1 MPNLPTLQIPN
12 IDSDQNDYFNK
23 TRLITCVHDLAET
36 LNDGEQIGTIL
47 LDFSKSFDKVS
58 HGKLCLTLQDYGIR
72 GNSLKWVEN
81 FLNNRPPKVVVSGER
96 SPSVSVTSGVPH
108 GTALGPLLFL
118 FNISDLPNSVSLS
131 ISLFTDDSYVYRRI
145 RNRLYCKQL
154 HNDFDNLV
162 KWEKEWSMEFNPSK
176 CKLLIVTNRVKP
188 VQHCYKMHAI
198 YLENIVQEK
207 YLGVILHRKLSWK
220 PHVSNIRDAALIFYV
235 VRRTT

>member
-58 HGKLCLTLQDYGIR
+58 HGKLCLTLQHYGIR

-131 ISLFTDDSYVYRRI
+131 ISLFTDDSYVYRKI
-145 RNRLYCKQL
+145 RNRLDCQQL
-154 HNDFDNLV
+154 HQLGEMGKGVVNGIQ
-162 KWEKEWSMEFNPSK
+162 

-198 YLENIVQEK
+198 YLESIVQEK
-207 YLGVILHRKLSWK
+207 YLGVILHRKLS
-220 PHVSNIRDAALIFYV
+220 
-235 VRRTT
+235 